1 MDKILNKYQ
10 KPKGENKEQKQKCFK
25 KQEIDTQYLCTMIYI
40 YVSYFVLKLI

>member
-25 KQEIDTQYLCTMIYI
+25 K
-40 YVSYFVLKLI
+40 